1 MVMEIKEIVSYYV
14 DTENE
19 VLEVYFRTTDDDED
33 SIRTDEIDLNETKD
47 FAYSLDFKTSDFEML
62 DEEIEDNVYESDIVI
77 EPDQI
82 ISFLNEYY
90 TVFPVRL
97 PKSEL
102 F

>member
-1 MVMEIKEIVSYYV
+1 MEIKEIVSYYV

-19 VLEVYFRTTDDDED
+19 VLEVYFRTTEDED
-33 SIRTDEIDLNETKD
+33 DVIRNDEIDLNETKD
-47 FAYSLDFKTSDFEML
+47 FAYYLDVKIDDFGIL
-62 DEEIEDNVYESDIVI
+62 DEEYEEEFVDSDIVI

-90 TVFPVRL
+90 TVFPDRL

>member
-1 MVMEIKEIVSYYV
+1 MEIKEIISYYV

-19 VLEVYFRTTDDDED
+19 VLEVYFRTTEDED
-33 SIRTDEIDLNETKD
+33 DIIRNDEIDLNETKD
-47 FAYSLDFKTSDFEML
+47 FAYYLDVKIDDFGVL
-62 DEEIEDNVYESDIVI
+62 DEEYEEEFVDSDIVI
-77 EPDQI
+77 EPEQI

-90 TVFPVRL
+90 TVFPDRL

>member
-1 MVMEIKEIVSYYV
+1 MEIKEIVSYYV

-19 VLEVYFRTTDDDED
+19 VLEVYFRTTEDED
-33 SIRTDEIDLNETKD
+33 DIIRNDEIDLNETKD
-47 FAYSLDFKTSDFEML
+47 FAYYLDVKIDDFGVL
-62 DEEIEDNVYESDIVI
+62 DEEYEEEFVDSDIVI
-77 EPDQI
+77 EPEQI

-90 TVFPVRL
+90 TVFPDRL

>member
-1 MVMEIKEIVSYYV
+1 MEIKEIVSYYV

-33 SIRTDEIDLNETKD
+33 SIRTDEIDLNETKN
-47 FAYSLDFKTSDFEML
+47 FAYSLEFKASDFEML
-62 DEEIEDNVYESDIVI
+62 DEEVEDDVYESDIVI

-90 TVFPVRL
+90 TVFSNRL
-97 PKSEL
+97 PKSE
-102 F
+102 FF

>member
-1 MVMEIKEIVSYYV
+1 MEIKEIVSYYV

-19 VLEVYFRTTDDDED
+19 VLEVYFRTTEDED
-33 SIRTDEIDLNETKD
+33 DVIRNDEIDLNETKD
-47 FAYSLDFKTSDFEML
+47 FAYYLDVKIDDFGIL
-62 DEEIEDNVYESDIVI
+62 DEEYEEEFVDSDIVI
-77 EPDQI
+77 EPEQI

-90 TVFPVRL
+90 TVFPDRL